1 MITLS
6 PVLRESVPY
15 CWLLEWEGL
24 TLGVHRE
31 DGWYAQF
38 GEQWVHFNAEYKCV
52 HLWPLL
58 ELGHD
63 EFFAFLSR
71 AEELFPAYVPVI
83 RDFPKLLLLQCA
95 FRQSCPGYW
104 PELAMNWLERD
115 IDLQPSLK
123 VDLEALIV
131 NKHMQQHLRHRARR
145 IVRRLLS
152 IAA

>member
-6 PVLRESVPY
+6 PVLRDAAPY

-38 GEQWVHFNAEYKCV
+38 SDQWMLINAEYKCV
-52 HLWPLL
+52 HLLPLL
-58 ELGHD
+58 ELEHD
-63 EFFAFLSR
+63 EFFAFLSH
-71 AEELFPAYVPVI
+71 AEEQFPAYAAVI
-83 RDFPKLLLLQCA
+83 RNFPRLLLLQCA
-95 FRQSCPGYW
+95 FRRSCPGYW
-104 PELAMNWLERD
+104 PELAMTWLERD

-123 VDLEALIV
+123 EDVEALTV
-131 NKHMQQHLRHRARR
+131 NKHIQQHLRHRARR
-145 IVRRLLS
+145 IVRRLLT